1 MEAKNMSKAQ
11 KALLG
16 ALATAGICALT
27 WNVLAQSGQR
37 DSRRNMAEGP
47 PAAIKVQPASLP
59 AHDVRE
65 DAAPGQLT
73 VVNNEGKPAGLCPL
87 KHTDVQADISGF
99 VARVNVKQ
107 EFQNT
112 STTPVEAVYT
122 FPLPD
127 DAAVD
132 NMTMTIGNRVIKSE
146 IKKREEA
153 QEIYETAKNN
163 GQAAALLDQERPNIF
178 TQSVANVMPG
188 DNVTIAISYVHL
200 LKYQEGEYEFHFPMV
215 VGKRYIGGDGAIAPT
230 DIQAEQKGQVQSH
243 TGAIIKDAEKITPP
257 TMPVGIRAGHNIS
270 LTVHLNAGLPIAA
283 MNSVLHEI
291 DVKDTRLESEIP
303 SEIRTITLK
312 DKDTIPNQDFILK
325 YKVAGPEIQ
334 AGVLT
339 HADAGKG
346 GYFTAIVQPP
356 NAPIQGDITPKEM
369 VFVIDQTGSQGGWP
383 IEKAKET
390 MRYCIENLNPGDTF
404 QLIGFNTELFPC
416 FPKPVPATQE
426 TVAKALAFLKPL
438 EGNGGTDIL
447 KSVDYALK
455 LPDDPNRLRI
465 VCYMTDG
472 FVGNDMQIIDSIQKN
487 RGRARMFPFGV
498 GNSVNRFLID
508 NMAVEGKGAAEY
520 VTLQDDGKAAAARFN
535 RRIAKPLLMNITVDW
550 NGLPVADVYP
560 QQIPDLFT
568 AGPIILK
575 GRYTQ
580 PASGDIII
588 HGLLRGQPW
597 SQRVHVDLP
606 AQGADGSQIA
616 TLWARERIE
625 DLQRQDW
632 LGAQKGTPNPAIQ
645 QNIVATAL
653 EYRLMSQY
661 TSFVAVEQRVI
672 NQGGRSVRIDVPV
685 ESAKGAF
692 GDGFAQDKEANL
704 ALHQRLG
711 RSNVS
716 RNYSNSLSAGL
727 PALAAPSGI
736 ARAKAPAKSSPA
748 QKLSEA
754 KKPSA
759 ATATLG
765 ASLADKDSADEALRD
780 VSPPSKLH
788 ALLTGLAARVKKEG
802 KDGSLT
808 VPGKLEVKDQ
818 KVEVQISLEKLPKD
832 GLEQLKAL
840 GLTDATV
847 LTADKLLLG
856 WVPVANLEKIAALTF
871 VTRISPPLYT
881 K

>member
-1 MEAKNMSKAQ
+1 MSKSQ

-16 ALATAGICALT
+16 ALATAGVCALT

-37 DSRRNMAEGP
+37 NGGRKGAEGP
-47 PAAIKVQPASLP
+47 PAAIKVQTVAL

-112 STTPVEAVYT
+112 ATTPVEAVYT

-132 NMTMTIGNRVIKSE
+132 DMTMTIGNRVIHSE
-146 IKKREEA
+146 IKKKEEA
-153 QEIYETAKNN
+153 REIYETAKSN

-178 TQSVANVMPG
+178 TQSVANVLPG
-188 DNVTIAISYVHL
+188 ENVTIAISYVHL

-215 VGKRYIGGDGAIAPT
+215 VGKRYLGGAETAPNTNASRLPRGPYTTQGKDGLNT
-230 DIQAEQKGQVQSH
+230 TAE
-243 TGAIIKDAEKITPP
+243 DARRISPP
-257 TMPVGIRAGHNIS
+257 TMPADVRAGHTLS

-291 DVKDTRLESEIP
+291 VVDDGTSESLVP
-303 SEIRTITLK
+303 GNTRTITLK

-339 HADAGKG
+339 HAENGKS
-346 GYFTAIVQPP
+346 GYFTAIIQPP
-356 NAPIQGDITPKEM
+356 NAPMQGDITPKEM

-404 QLIGFNTELFPC
+404 QLLGFNTELFPC
-416 FPKPVPATQE
+416 FPQPVRATRE
-426 TVAKALAFLKPL
+426 TVAKALEFLKPL

-472 FVGNDMQIIDSIQKN
+472 FVGNDMQIIDHIQKN

-498 GNSVNRFLID
+498 GNGVNRFLID

-520 VTLQDDGKAAAARFN
+520 VTLQDDGKAAAARFY

-550 NGLPVADVYP
+550 NGLPVEDVFP
-560 QQIPDLFT
+560 RQIPDLFT

-575 GRYTQ
+575 GRYTKA
-580 PASGDIII
+580 ASGDIVI

-606 AQGADGSQIA
+606 AQNADGGQIA

-625 DLQRQDW
+625 DLQRRDW
-632 LGAQKGTPNPAIQ
+632 MGAQRNTPDPAIQ
-645 QNIVATAL
+645 QTIIATAL
-653 EYRLMSQY
+653 EYRMMSQY

-672 NQGGRSVRIDVPV
+672 NQGGRSIRIDVPV

-692 GDGFAQDKEANL
+692 GDLYAMDADGSVQLRQA
-704 ALHQRLG
+704 LG
-711 RSNVS
+711 RSS
-716 RNYSNSLSAGL
+716 GTYFANSLAAGQSAL
-727 PALAAPSGI
+727 SPAPSGI
-736 ARAKAPAKSSPA
+736 ARAKSTGSPLSALKSPQRAAGDSVNA
-748 QKLSEA
+748 LS
-754 KKPSA
+754 
-759 ATATLG
+759 
-765 ASLADKDSADEALRD
+765 DEAPRNG
-780 VSPPSKLH
+780 PASKFN
-788 ALLTGLAARVKKEG
+788 ALLMGLATRVKKDG
-802 KDGSLT
+802 KSGSLT
-808 VPGKLEVKDQ
+808 IPGKLEVKDG
-818 KVEVQISLEKLPKD
+818 KVEVQISLDKLPKD
-832 GLEQLKAL
+832 GLAQLTAL
-840 GLTDATV
+840 GLTDSAV
-847 LTADKLLLG
+847 LTPNKLLLG
-856 WVPVANLEKIAALTF
+856 WIPVANLEKIAALPF